1 MSTASSRYIFEILR
15 LVSTAE
21 RPLSATEISRSLD
34 LSTTTAHRGLMTLE
48 RAGYVARHQLSA
60 RYVLGV
66 MSRRLLQ
73 SFFARFAL
81 HGFAIPYMRQLA
93 IATGETVSLFVQ
105 VGWYAVRIASVKG
118 TKEII
123 HTGPVGEVR
132 DLDDGVAGRA
142 LLAFMPDA
150 GRERFLAAR
159 GRATS
164 GAVRRALDADLAD
177 VRATGV
183 ATEASAAQPGW
194 GAVAFVLRDA
204 AGAAVGAI
212 AIEGPVLK
220 LGGRKRSAEWN
231 ELAASVAQMEA
242 LIRANP
248 ARFRNPYGHLDPA
261 GIELPSA
268 TSRRSDRARRGHAG
282 PQRPATVRRAR
293 RD

>member
-132 DLDDGVAGRA
+132 DLDDSVAGRA

-150 GRERFLAAR
+150 ERDRFLAAR
-159 GRATS
+159 GRAPS
-164 GAVRRALDADLAD
+164 AAVRRALDADLAD
-177 VRATGV
+177 MRASGV

-194 GAVAFVLRDA
+194 AAVAFALRDG

-220 LGGRKRSAEWN
+220 PGGRKRGAEWS

-248 ARFRNPYGHLDPA
+248 ARFRNPYGHLDAA

-268 TSRRSDRARRGHAG
+268 IARRAGRSRRGHAE

>member
-1 MSTASSRYIFEILR
+1 MSTASSRYIFAILR
-15 LVSTAE
+15 LISTAE
-21 RPLSATEISRSLD
+21 QPLSATEIGRTLD

-60 RYVLGV
+60 RYVLGR

-93 IATGETVSLFVQ
+93 IATGETVSLCVQ

-132 DLDDGVAGRA
+132 DLDDGLAGRA
-142 LLAFMPDA
+142 LLAFLPEA
-150 GRERFLAAR
+150 ERQRFLAAR
-159 GRATS
+159 GRAPS
-164 GAVRRALDADLAD
+164 PAGRRALDAALAEA
-177 VRATGV
+177 RATGV

-194 GAVAFVLRDA
+194 AAVAFALRSGPD
-204 AGAAVGAI
+204 AAVGAI
-212 AIEGPVLK
+212 AIEGPVLR
-220 LGGRKRSAEWN
+220 LGGRKRGAEWT
-231 ELAASVAQMEA
+231 ELAATVAQMEA

-248 ARFRNPYGHLDPA
+248 ARFDNPYGHLDPA
-261 GIELPSA
+261 VIELPSVTA
-268 TSRRSDRARRGHAG
+268 RRSGCSGGAERR
-282 PQRPATVRRAR
+282 RPAAVRRAP